1 MSHVYWVREIQAK
14 IDSSN
19 SSHGNSFRLKKIFF
33 TNPLD
38 FYGMPVYFYDKVTL
52 HDSPFSKD
60 DSLKGGFFYCFNESQ
75 TASTNG
81 LMVLVE
87 KEKKWVLE
95 ERLKQNKWMNKRAN
109 E

>member
-60 DSLKGGFFYCFNESQ
+60 DSLKGGFLLLQWKPDCVY
-75 TASTNG
+75 
-81 LMVLVE
+81 
-87 KEKKWVLE
+87 
-95 ERLKQNKWMNKRAN
+95 
-109 E
+109 